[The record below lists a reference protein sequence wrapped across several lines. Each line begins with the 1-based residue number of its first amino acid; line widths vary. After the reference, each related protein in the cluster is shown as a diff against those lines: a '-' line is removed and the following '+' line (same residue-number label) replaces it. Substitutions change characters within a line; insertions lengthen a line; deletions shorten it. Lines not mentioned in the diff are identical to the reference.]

1 MNHNQSAEL
10 KHTPLYNFHR
20 EMQAKMVPF
29 AGYEMPVQYPEG
41 IRSEHKHT
49 RNHASLFDI
58 SHMGQILI
66 EGEKASQILETLV
79 TGDITGLK
87 PYRQRYTLFT
97 NEGGGIIDDLMVT
110 SLPEGYFLVVNAA
123 CKENDYMLLQEACE
137 NRCQLSMLT
146 NKALLGLQGP
156 AAAGC
161 LATFDPEIATMP
173 FLSARQTTLSGI
185 DCLVHRCGYTGE
197 DGFEISVANEDAEK
211 LARILIQHD
220 EVESAGL
227 GARDTLRL
235 EAGLCLYG
243 HDLDE
248 STTPV
253 EADIAWVVAQKYKRP
268 EPDAA
273 HFPGAPIILGQILG
287 GVSRI
292 RVGFKPEGRVPV
304 REGTSIY
311 DGNGAKVGI
320 ITSGGYGE
328 TVGGP
333 IAMGYVN
340 YDTSAQLCYEVEI
353 RGRKHVLNRVDL
365 PFIAHRYYKNTK

>member
-1 MNHNQSAEL
+1 
-10 KHTPLYNFHR
+10 
-20 EMQAKMVPF
+20 
-29 AGYEMPVQYPEG
+29 
-41 IRSEHKHT
+41 
-49 RNHASLFDI
+49 
-58 SHMGQILI
+58 
-66 EGEKASQILETLV
+66 
-79 TGDITGLK
+79 
-87 PYRQRYTLFT
+87 
-97 NEGGGIIDDLMVT
+97 
-110 SLPEGYFLVVNAA
+110 
-123 CKENDYMLLQEACE
+123 
-137 NRCQLSMLT
+137 MLT